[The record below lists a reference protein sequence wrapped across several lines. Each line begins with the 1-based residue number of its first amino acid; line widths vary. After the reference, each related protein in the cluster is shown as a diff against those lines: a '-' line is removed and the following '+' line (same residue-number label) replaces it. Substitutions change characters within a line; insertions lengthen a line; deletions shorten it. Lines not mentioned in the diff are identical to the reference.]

1 MKGTQ
6 IDLFRNPLYIYQ
18 INVGSAQE
26 QELIADCY
34 DWRRESDGVNISN
47 VDGWHSESTFF
58 KRSQKSFKSLASV
71 LIQSAH
77 EASSSLI
84 PDFDHTKYLC
94 EGQGWVNINSKYSFN
109 APHMH
114 PSFIWSGVYYLKVPT
129 SEKKNSGQIQF
140 LDPRSGIESFSNR
153 IIEFQNAF
161 SSNFS
166 IQPQKHM
173 LLIFPSW
180 LTHWVLPT
188 ETVEDR
194 ISIAFNIRYQNK
206 SKS

>member
-6 IDLFRNPLYIYQ
+6 LDLFRNPLYIYQ

-26 QELIADCY
+26 EELIKDCY
-34 DWRRESDGVNISN
+34 RWSKESKGLNISN
-47 VDGWHSESTFF
+47 VNGWHSESALFR
-58 KRSQKSFKSLASV
+58 RSENSFKSLSSV
-71 LIQSAH
+71 LIESVN
-77 EASSSLI
+77 EASASFI

-114 PSFIWSGVYYLKVPT
+114 PSFIWSGVYYLKVPI
-129 SEKKNSGQIQF
+129 SDNKNSGKIQF
-140 LDPRSGIESFSNR
+140 LDPRSGIESFSNG
-153 IIEFQNAF
+153 IIEFQKAF

-166 IQPQKHM
+166 IQPQQHM

-180 LTHWVLPT
+180 LSHWVLPN
-188 ETVEDR
+188 ETTEDR
-194 ISIAFNIRYQNK
+194 ISIAFNIRYK